1 MTPTPNGWEE
11 YKIHVLSEL
20 KRVNGKLDKIEGDL
34 HKIKLKNEFDRGRA
48 WVVMSL
54 LAIVLSTGTS
64 LAIKLL

>member
-1 MTPTPNGWEE
+1 MSPSPDGWEE

-20 KRVNGKLDKIEGDL
+20 KRVNVKLDKIEVDI

-54 LAIVLSTGTS
+54 LAIVLSTATTFAVN
-64 LAIKLL
+64 LI

>member
-1 MTPTPNGWEE
+1 MTSTPNGWEE

-34 HKIKLKNEFDRGRA
+34 HKIKLKNEFDRRRA
-48 WVVMSL
+48 WLVMSL

>member
-20 KRVNGKLDKIEGDL
+20 KRVNVKLDKIETDL

-48 WVVMSL
+48 WVVMSV
-54 LAIVLSTGTS
+54 LAFVVSTGTT
-64 LAIKLL
+64 LALKLF

>member
-1 MTPTPNGWEE
+1 MSSTPNGWEE
-11 YKIHVLSEL
+11 YKVHVLSEL
-20 KRVNGKLDKIEGDL
+20 KRVNKKLDKIEVDL

-64 LAIKLL
+64 LAIKML